1 MRSVLSA
8 MPVIDPAHRTREE
21 RRTFGRSLR
30 TRVKRVDQGVWSPKQ
45 RTFDGVDLL
54 HQANRT
60 RIAHL
65 LPIKYARMA
74 ASPFSF
80 FRGAVPLMAADLA
93 PLPYTG
99 LMTRICGD
107 AHVQNLGA
115 FEAPDGRLIFDINDF
130 DESVIGPWE
139 WDIKRMAASLVLAG
153 REAGNS
159 DKVCKLAVLAFVERY
174 REYMRMFSEMAMVDL
189 ARFQIYRVVSPVKS
203 VLRKAE
209 RATPEHNLRKLTVF
223 ADGKHR
229 FREERPCQFHVRRA
243 EANTVIDSLG
253 AYVKTLLAER
263 AHFFLQYQPEDV
275 AFRIVGTGSVGTRDY
290 ILLMFAGAI
299 ADPLFLQVKEEP
311 PSAYAAYVAP
321 ATMAVHQGQRVIEG
335 QRAMQMQSDLFLG
348 WTSIDGRDYIV
359 RQLRDHKAAIE
370 DEDLQGTG
378 LVQYAYMVGELL
390 SKGHA
395 RSGDPAALAGYLG
408 TSDRFD
414 RALVSFGVNYAN
426 QTVKDWE
433 ALRHAIR
440 IGRVK
445 AAELETPEPR
455 PAEKNSAKKKPAKK
469 KLAAKK

>member
-1 MRSVLSA
+1 MPSVLSA
-8 MPVIDPAHRTREE
+8 IPVIDPAHRTREE

-45 RTFDGVDLL
+45 RTFDVVDLL
-54 HQANRT
+54 HEANRN

-74 ASPFSF
+74 ASPFGF

-139 WDIKRMAASLVLAG
+139 WDVKRMAASLILAG

-159 DKVCKLAVLAFVERY
+159 DKVCKEAVLAFVERY
-174 REYMRMFSEMAMVDL
+174 REFMRMFSEMAMVDL

-209 RATPEHNLRKLTVF
+209 RATPQNNLRKLTIF
-223 ADGKHR
+223 ANGKHR
-229 FREERPCQFHVRRA
+229 FREQKPTQFHVRRV
-243 EANTVIDSLG
+243 EANTVIESLD
-253 AYVKTLLAER
+253 AYVKTLLPER

-275 AFRIVGTGSVGTRDY
+275 AFRVVGTGSVGTRDY
-290 ILLMFAGAI
+290 IVLMFAGAV
-299 ADPLFLQVKEEP
+299 ADPLFIQIKEEP

-321 ATMAVHQGQRVIEG
+321 GSVAAHQGQRVIEG

-348 WTSIDGRDYIV
+348 WTSIEGRDYIV

-370 DEDLQGTG
+370 DEDLKGNG
-378 LVQYAYMVGELL
+378 LVQYAHMVGELL
-390 SKGHA
+390 AKGHA
-395 RSGDPAALAGYLG
+395 RSGDPCALAGYLG
-408 TSDRFD
+408 MSDRFD
-414 RALVSFGVNYAN
+414 DAMVRFGITYAN

-440 IGRVK
+440 VGRVK
-445 AAELETPEPR
+445 AAAELETSKQEP
-455 PAEKNSAKKKPAKK
+455 AKKKSAKKKA
-469 KLAAKK
+469 AAKT

>member
-1 MRSVLSA
+1 MPSVLSA
-8 MPVIDPAHRTREE
+8 IPVIDPAHRTREE

-45 RTFDGVDLL
+45 RTFDVVDLL
-54 HQANRT
+54 HEANRT

-74 ASPFSF
+74 ASPFGF

-139 WDIKRMAASLVLAG
+139 WDVKRMAASLILAG

-159 DKVCKLAVLAFVERY
+159 DKVCKEAVLAFVERY
-174 REYMRMFSEMAMVDL
+174 REFMRMFSEMAMVDL

-209 RATPEHNLRKLTVF
+209 RATPQNNLRKLTIF
-223 ADGKHR
+223 ANGKHR
-229 FREERPCQFHVRRA
+229 FREQKPTQFHVRRV
-243 EANTVIDSLG
+243 EANTVIESLD
-253 AYVKTLLAER
+253 AYVKTLLPER

-275 AFRIVGTGSVGTRDY
+275 AFRVVGTGSVGTRDY
-290 ILLMFAGAI
+290 IVLMFAGAV
-299 ADPLFLQVKEEP
+299 ADPLFIQIKEEP

-321 ATMAVHQGQRVIEG
+321 GSVAAHQGQRVIEG

-348 WTSIDGRDYIV
+348 WTSIEGRDYIV
-359 RQLRDHKAAIE
+359 RQLRDHKAAHRGRGLE
-370 DEDLQGTG
+370 GQWSGAVRAHGGRTPGQG
-378 LVQYAYMVGELL
+378 
-390 SKGHA
+390 
-395 RSGDPAALAGYLG
+395 
-408 TSDRFD
+408 
-414 RALVSFGVNYAN
+414 
-426 QTVKDWE
+426 
-433 ALRHAIR
+433 
-440 IGRVK
+440 
-445 AAELETPEPR
+445 PR
-455 PAEKNSAKKKPAKK
+455 PLRRSLRVGGISRHVRSLRRCDGEVRHHLCQPDSEG
-469 KLAAKK
+469 LGGAAARDPRRQSQGCCRA

>member
-1 MRSVLSA
+1 MA
-8 MPVIDPAHRTREE
+8 VIDPAHRTREE
-21 RRTFGRSLR
+21 RRSFGRSLR
-30 TRVKRVDQGVWSPKQ
+30 TRVKRVDQGAWSPKQ
-45 RTFDGVDLL
+45 RTFDVVDLL
-54 HQANRT
+54 HEANRS

-74 ASPFSF
+74 ASPFGF

-93 PLPYTG
+93 PLPNTG

-139 WDIKRMAASLVLAG
+139 WDVKRMAASLILAG

-159 DKVCKLAVLAFVERY
+159 DKVCKAAVLAFVERY
-174 REYMRMFSEMAMVDL
+174 REFMREFSEMAVVDL
-189 ARFQIYRVVSPVKS
+189 ARFQIYRAVSPVKS

-209 RATPEHNLRKLTVF
+209 RATPQHNLRKLTVF

-229 FREERPCQFHVRRA
+229 FRDEKPCQFHIRRA
-243 EANTVIDSLG
+243 EANTVIESLD
-253 AYVKTLLAER
+253 AYVKSLLAER

-275 AFRIVGTGSVGTRDY
+275 AFRVVGTGSVGTRDY
-290 ILLMFAGAI
+290 IVLMFAGAI
-299 ADPLFLQVKEEP
+299 ADPLFIQVKEEP

-321 ATMAVHQGQRVIEG
+321 GTMAAHQGQRVIEG

-359 RQLRDHKAAIE
+359 RQLHDHKAAIE
-370 DEDLQGTG
+370 DDDLKGNG

-395 RSGDPAALAGYLG
+395 RSGDPCALAGYLG

-414 RALVSFGVNYAN
+414 DAMVTFAIAYAN

-440 IGRVK
+440 AGRVK
-445 AAELETPEPR
+445 AAEPETPAP
-455 PAEKNSAKKKPAKK
+455 PQAKKKSASQKQK
-469 KLAAKK
+469 RKN